1 MANQRTAEFLRRVPK
16 GAPQRVAETISTAF
30 AVVETCR
37 EKVAAVLADG
47 RLSRQGRD
55 EKISKLMAEG
65 PNAHMAQLKAGIE
78 RDLAGIKSERE
89 RMRRRVTEANAFP
102 KSRKAEVRQWLLRIN
117 AEQAQNDAKTG
128 VFPLGRDFEVTALAQ
143 LVETTKDPLIIE
155 AIATAPHYLSG
166 LPPVHHE
173 TLIERVIED
182 QNHARLG
189 ILLIE
194 EASFE
199 EAAAAIKVAEAD
211 IVREIQPTMVP
222 S

>member
-1 MANQRTAEFLRRVPK
+1 M
-16 GAPQRVAETISTAF
+16 
-30 AVVETCR
+30 
-37 EKVAAVLADG
+37 
-47 RLSRQGRD
+47 
-55 EKISKLMAEG
+55 
-65 PNAHMAQLKAGIE
+65 
-78 RDLAGIKSERE
+78 
-89 RMRRRVTEANAFP
+89 
-102 KSRKAEVRQWLLRIN
+102 
-117 AEQAQNDAKTG
+117 
-128 VFPLGRDFEVTALAQ
+128 
-143 LVETTKDPLIIE
+143 
-155 AIATAPHYLSG
+155 
-166 LPPVHHE
+166 HHE